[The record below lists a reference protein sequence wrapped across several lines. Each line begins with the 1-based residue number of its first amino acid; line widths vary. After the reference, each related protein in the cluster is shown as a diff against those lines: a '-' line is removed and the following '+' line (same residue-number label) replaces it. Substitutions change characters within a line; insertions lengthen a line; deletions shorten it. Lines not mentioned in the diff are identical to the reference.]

1 MNRSV
6 FRSALVAILALALG
20 VMATNAYAQGGVT
33 QPLAGTVVDASGAVI
48 PGADV
53 SAKHNGTGVV
63 TTAVTNSE
71 GVFSMAAM
79 PVGTYTVTVTLQGF
93 KTVVINDVVITSGAG
108 ANVKATLEVGGV
120 SEQVTVAST
129 SEIVQTQ
136 TAGVAQT
143 VNAAQIVKLP
153 LTTRG
158 AMDFVNLLPGVT
170 TPNGNRQASIN
181 GLPRTAINI
190 TLDGVNIQDNTNKGT
205 SGDDGF
211 FAIVNPRLDAVEE
224 VTVSTAA
231 QGTDATADGAA
242 QIKFVTRSGSNNFSG
257 SAYEYFRS
265 DKFNANTWF
274 NNAKGVAKVPLKQ
287 NQTGFRAGGP
297 IVIPGLFDGHNKA
310 FFFANYE
317 EQHAPSAVTR
327 TRTVLSSPA
336 QAGNYCYGSTCVN
349 VLGLGAPQST
359 PDPTIAALLS
369 DINAATRQTG
379 TLTSNG
385 NPNQQ
390 SYNFNIATTSYQRYP
405 TGKVDYNITKN
416 NRLSS
421 AINFQYFYSFPDTL
435 NQHEEAFPGFPV
447 AASQTSKRM
456 SFSNSLRSTLSTNMV
471 NEATV
476 AYAWAPVS
484 FFPEENLGMFTGSV
498 ANQLGSAISF
508 GAVDQTITSPQ
519 VRNPGPETRN
529 ATVLDITNNLTWLKG
544 QHSITMGGQASFY
557 SIWQADSSVVPNI
570 SLCCSTSAGL
580 PSTDPAASFFTS
592 ANFPGASNSQLIG
605 AQGLFSLLTGR
616 VNTISADSRLN
627 SGGQYMYLGVGK
639 QEGALREGAGFI
651 QDQWRMKPNFTLNM
665 GVRYDLQWPFSAKNS
680 IYSYVD
686 MANLCGISGT
696 ASSNSCNVF
705 QPGHTPGQPTLLQQY
720 KAGVSSANT
729 DYNNFAPSAGVAWT
743 PQARPGFLG
752 KIMGPDD
759 FVVRG
764 GYARSFS
771 RPAIGDFT
779 AVFSTNP
786 GVVLSNTL
794 NASQIL
800 GTSGALL
807 LSNPLVQQPIP
818 GFPAAPTYPFAP
830 TSFTQ
835 AVRNFDPNIQI
846 PYSDTWQT
854 GVTRSLGRDMA
865 LEVRYVG
872 THGYQLWGDFN
883 YNQINITTNN
893 FLNEFRQAQANLVA
907 NMANGQG
914 STFAYTGVPGT
925 APLPTFLGFFSGQNA
940 AAATNP
946 ASYSCKTGCSNFA
959 NATFLGLLAAQNP
972 NPFGFLST
980 STTSSTSFVTTAGFR
995 TNGLAAGIPA
1005 NFFQANPDVNS
1016 ARVRGNQ
1023 GQTYYNGLQVDLRRR
1038 LSRGLQFDVNYTYG
1052 NGYATTYLGL
1062 INGNVF
1068 RPTTGTEGNLTH
1080 QVKSLVTYELPFG
1093 QGRRWGGNAN
1103 GVMERVIGGWSV
1115 NVASTVH
1122 SGQFVD
1128 FGNVRLVGM
1137 TAKDVQSMIKI
1148 RSDPSAGQGI
1158 VYMLP
1163 ADVIQNT
1170 INAFNTSATS
1180 PTGYAGAVPTGRYFA
1195 PANGP
1200 DCIEVENS
1208 TVGKCG
1214 SGSLI
1219 VDGPLFQQHDIA
1231 FAKQTR
1237 VVGHTNFEFRL
1248 EMLNAFNHANFTP
1261 GGIGTTSSNP
1271 ASLTNYQITALS
1283 GTNTSRIVQ
1292 LVFRFNW

>member
-1 MNRSV
+1 MAV
-6 FRSALVAILALALG
+6 GAI
-20 VMATNAYAQGGVT
+20 ATNAFAQGGVT
-33 QPLAGTVVDASGAVI
+33 QTLGGNVADATGAVI

-53 SAKHNGTGVV
+53 SAKHNATGVV
-63 TTAVTNSE
+63 TTAVTNAE
-71 GVFSMAAM
+71 GIFSMPSM
-79 PVGTYTVTVTLQGF
+79 QVGTYTVTVTLQGF
-93 KTVVINDVVITSGAG
+93 KTVVINDVVLTSGAG

-120 SEQVTVAST
+120 TEQVTVAST

-287 NQTGFRAGGP
+287 NQTGIRLGGP

-327 TRTVLSSPA
+327 TRTVMSSAA
-336 QAGNYCYGSTCVN
+336 QAGNYCYGSTCIN

-359 PDPTIAALLS
+359 PDPTVAKLLS

-379 TLTSNG
+379 TLTGNG

-390 SYNFNIATTSYQRYP
+390 NYNFNIATTSYQRYP
-405 TGKVDYNITKN
+405 TGRIDYNITKN

-471 NEATV
+471 NEATA
-476 AYAWAPVS
+476 AYSWAPVS
-484 FFPEENLGMFTGSV
+484 FFPEENAGMFTGSV

-508 GAVDQTITSPQ
+508 GSVDGSIQSPQ

-570 SLCCSTSAGL
+570 TLCCASSAGL
-580 PSTDPAASFFTS
+580 PSSDPAASFFTT

-616 VNTISADSRLN
+616 VQSISADSRLN
-627 SGGQYMYLGVGK
+627 SSSQYIYLGVGK
-639 QEGALREGAGFI
+639 QEGALREGAGYI

-686 MANLCGISGT
+686 IANLCGVSGAKT
-696 ASSNSCNVF
+696 DNSCNVF
-705 QPGHTPGQPTLLQQY
+705 QPGQLPGQPTLLHQY
-720 KAGVSSANT
+720 KSGVSSANT
-729 DYNNFAPSAGVAWT
+729 DYNNFAPSVGVAWT

-764 GYARSFS
+764 GFARSFS

-779 AVFSTNP
+779 AVFSANP

-794 NASQIL
+794 NPSQIL
-800 GTSGALL
+800 GGPGALL

-835 AVRNFDPNIQI
+835 QVRNFDPNIQI
-846 PYSDTWQT
+846 PYSDTWQV
-854 GVTRSLGRDMA
+854 GVTRSLGKDMA
-865 LEVRYVG
+865 LELRYIG

-883 YNQINITTNN
+883 YNQVNITTNN
-893 FLNEFRQAQANLVA
+893 FLNEFRQAQANLAA
-907 NMANGQG
+907 NLAANGKA
-914 STFAYTGVPGT
+914 TFAYTGAPGT
-925 APLPTFLGFFSGQNA
+925 APLPTFLGFFTGQNA

-946 ASYSCKTGCSNFA
+946 ASYTCTTGCSNFS

-995 TNGLAAGIPA
+995 SNGLAAGIPA
-1005 NFFQANPDVNS
+1005 NWFMANPDVNQ

-1023 GQTYYNGLQVDLRRR
+1023 GQTYYNGFQADLRRR
-1038 LSRGLQFDVNYTYG
+1038 LSKGLQFDVNYTYG
-1052 NGYATTYLGL
+1052 NGYATTFLGL

-1068 RPTTGTEGNLTH
+1068 RPTTGSEGNLTH
-1080 QVKSLVTYELPFG
+1080 QVKGLVTYDLPFG
-1093 QGRRWGGNAN
+1093 QGRRWGGSVN
-1103 GVMERVIGGWSV
+1103 GAMDRVIGGWSV
-1115 NVASTVH
+1115 NLSSVVH

-1137 TAKDVQSMIKI
+1137 TAKDVQNMIKF
-1148 RSDPSAGQGI
+1148 RSDTSDPNALGV

-1200 DCIEVENS
+1200 GCIELES
-1208 TVGKCG
+1208 TTAGNAQTGAGKCG
-1214 SGSLI
+1214 TGSLI

-1231 FAKQTR
+1231 IAKRTR
-1237 VVGHTNFEFRL
+1237 VAGRTNFEFRL

-1261 GGIGTTSSNP
+1261 GGTGTTSTNP
-1271 ASLTNYQITALS
+1271 TLLTNYQITALS
-1283 GTNTSRIVQ
+1283 GTNTSRVLQ